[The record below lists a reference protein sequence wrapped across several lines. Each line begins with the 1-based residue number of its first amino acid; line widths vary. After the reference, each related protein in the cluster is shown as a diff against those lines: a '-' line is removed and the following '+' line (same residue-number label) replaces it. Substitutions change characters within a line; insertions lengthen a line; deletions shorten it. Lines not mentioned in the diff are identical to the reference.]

1 MPAREAALLTLT
13 AMERRGAWSSGQL
26 QKLIRD
32 KGLDRRD
39 AALATRLCFGVLQNQ
54 LLLDHYLQHYST
66 MKLKKMESKLRCALR
81 IGLYQLLFLNKIPTR
96 AAVSQ
101 SV

>member
-39 AALATRLCFGVLQNQ
+39 AALATQLCFGVLQNQ

-66 MKLKKMESKLRCALR
+66 MKLKKMESKLPPKC
-81 IGLYQLLFLNKIPTR
+81 
-96 AAVSQ
+96 
-101 SV
+101 SVTSGICEFGSVLVCSHVNIHA